1 MTDSG
6 SDRYEPLPG
15 LLGLPAFVLRK
26 VSRRTR
32 IGLLV
37 GLVAGV
43 VVTVTAVVPAVRHSK
58 RVAAREERTAHR
70 ALALRERRHLIEDQR
85 PRWAQATSRTAAV
98 GELQRAITRDARERF
113 GRRALPGPPVRATRC
128 QPASADEPTGRR
140 AGVRRFSCLALTSP
154 SIGFE
159 FVAVVDDGRH
169 RLVWCK
175 TNPQGATDA
184 KPLAVVPLTRAC
196 FGR

>member
-1 MTDSG
+1 MTDG
-6 SDRYEPLPG
+6 GNGRYEPLPG

-32 IGLLV
+32 VALLL
-37 GLVAGV
+37 GLVAGI
-43 VVTVTAVVPAVRHSK
+43 VVTVTVAVPAVRHSK
-58 RVAAREERTAHR
+58 QVAAREERTAHR
-70 ALALRERRHLIEDQR
+70 ALALREQGRLIEDQR
-85 PRWAQATSRTAAV
+85 PRRAQVTSRTAAV
-98 GELQRAITRDARERF
+98 GDLQRAITRDARERF
-113 GRRALPGPPVRATRC
+113 RRRVLPGPPVRATRC
-128 QPASADEPTGRR
+128 QATSAHEPTARR
-140 AGVRRFSCLALTSP
+140 AGVRRFTCLALTSP

-159 FVAVVDDGRH
+159 FVGVVYDRRH

-184 KPLAVVPLTRAC
+184 KPLAVVPLTPSC

>member
-1 MTDSG
+1 MTDWG

-32 IGLLV
+32 IGLAV
-37 GLVAGV
+37 GLVVGV
-43 VVTVTAVVPAVRHSK
+43 VVAATIVAPAVRHSK

-70 ALALRERRHLIEDQR
+70 ALVLRARRELTEDQR
-85 PRWAQATSRTAAV
+85 PRQAQATNRAAPV

-113 GRRALPGPPVRATRC
+113 RRGVLPGPPVQATRC

-140 AGVRRFSCLALTSP
+140 DGVRRFTCLALTSP

-159 FVAVVDDGRH
+159 FVAVVDDRRH
-169 RLVWCK
+169 QLVWCK

-184 KPLAVVPLTRAC
+184 KPLATVPLTPAC
-196 FGR
+196 FGG